1 MKKKRMRKIV
11 LIMITGLMILGFSAA
26 VQGKSD
32 DKYRSDHRYYSD
44 EPDNRG
50 YSSHHQYHPRRNY
63 PEDRQYYYKS
73 QRQILK
79 EIRKNERRIRK
90 LERKLGKYYR
100 KKYYYRHY
108 KRYKY
113 HYYVRQIRQLEWQI
127 SRLVH
132 RNRYLK
138 RRLHR

>member
-1 MKKKRMRKIV
+1 MKKERMKKVV

-32 DKYRSDHRYYSD
+32 DKYRSDHRYYND
-44 EPDNRG
+44 ESDNRG
-50 YSSHHQYHPRRNY
+50 YSSHHPRRNY
-63 PEDRQYYYKS
+63 PEERRYYYKS
-73 QRQILK
+73 HRRILK

-90 LERKLGKYYR
+90 LEHKLGKSYR
-100 KKYYYRHY
+100 KKHYYKHY

-132 RNRYLK
+132 RNRYLN
-138 RRLHR
+138 RQLHR

>member
-1 MKKKRMRKIV
+1 MKNERMKKIM
-11 LIMITGLMILGFSAA
+11 LMMITGLLILGFSTA

-32 DKYRSDHRYYSD
+32 NKYRSDHRYYSD

-79 EIRKNERRIRK
+79 ETRKNERRIRK
-90 LERKLGKYYR
+90 LEHKLEKYYR
-100 KKYYYRHY
+100 KKYYYRY
-108 KRYKY
+108 SNRYKY
-113 HYYVRQIRQLEWQI
+113 HYYVRVIRQLEWEI

-132 RNRYLK
+132 RNRYLNG
-138 RRLHR
+138 RLHR